1 MPLTLQFKT
10 LQFKQRLLTRMLVTS
25 LSIIT
30 IVGFGLAWLV
40 NTLHAQN
47 SYNEETAKLIAEI
60 PQVAAELR
68 LHKLIPNTSSW
79 LEENNKRKRYVIAS
93 CDDSFA

>member
-1 MPLTLQFKT
+1 MSLTLK
-10 LQFKQRLLTRMLVTS
+10 FKQRLLTRMLITS

-68 LHKLIPNTSSW
+68 EHDLIPDTSAW
-79 LEENNKRKRYVIAS
+79 LEENNKQKRYVIAS
-93 CDDSFA
+93 CDDNFAQ